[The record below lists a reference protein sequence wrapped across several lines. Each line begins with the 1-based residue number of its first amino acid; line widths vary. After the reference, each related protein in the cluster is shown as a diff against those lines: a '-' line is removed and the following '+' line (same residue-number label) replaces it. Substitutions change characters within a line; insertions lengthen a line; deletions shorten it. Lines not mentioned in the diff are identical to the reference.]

1 MSFIVG
7 TGDAS
12 QGQRFA
18 CLPQCAFRVLRRG
31 VKRVAAR
38 SPEQFRD
45 TSSRSE
51 ARAVPIGSSAASNVQ
66 QMSRYLKKDPV
77 NIYIPVVE
85 DLADAAA
92 RVSAMRLTRCVQDLS
107 TPRSADWI

>member
-1 MSFIVG
+1 MLASVG
-7 TGDAS
+7 V
-12 QGQRFA
+12 
-18 CLPQCAFRVLRRG
+18 PRRG

-45 TSSRSE
+45 ASSRSE